1 MKRRVG
7 GPDTGMPVL
16 RYADV
21 KTWLLTAHGEL
32 SLGIRCASVHQSIWS
47 SNIFYVNM
55 QKILQTR
62 AGLDTVPPNLSPSI
76 TGLTLEGNQIAYVGN
91 MEMYIR

>member
-1 MKRRVG
+1 MVIRDQMCI
-7 GPDTGMPVL
+7 GP
-16 RYADV
+16 
-21 KTWLLTAHGEL
+21 
-32 SLGIRCASVHQSIWS
+32 SIDMV
-47 SNIFYVNM
+47 IKYIYVNM

-76 TGLTLEGNQIAYVGN
+76 TGLTLEGNKIAYVGN

>member
-1 MKRRVG
+1 MVIRDQMCI
-7 GPDTGMPVL
+7 GP
-16 RYADV
+16 
-21 KTWLLTAHGEL
+21 
-32 SLGIRCASVHQSIWS
+32 SIDMV
-47 SNIFYVNM
+47 IKYIYVNM
-55 QKILQTR
+55 QKILETR

>member
-1 MKRRVG
+1 MVIK
-7 GPDTGMPVL
+7 
-16 RYADV
+16 Y
-21 KTWLLTAHGEL
+21 
-32 SLGIRCASVHQSIWS
+32 I
-47 SNIFYVNM
+47 YVNM